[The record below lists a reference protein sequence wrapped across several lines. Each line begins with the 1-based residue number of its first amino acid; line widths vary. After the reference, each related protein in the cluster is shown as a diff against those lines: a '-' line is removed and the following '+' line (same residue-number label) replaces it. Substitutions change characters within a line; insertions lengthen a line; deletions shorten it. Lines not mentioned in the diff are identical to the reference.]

1 MVVRHTLKTLS
12 IILWLGAR
20 EVGVRVDNLLLLPI
34 PQIWVLFVQR
44 ESESSQ

>member
-20 EVGVRVDNLLLLPI
+20 EVGVRVDNLLLL
-34 PQIWVLFVQR
+34 IWVLFVQR